1 MYGVLSSRLYHR
13 CLHDVPLA
21 VASAGLEAFWR
32 RGWILMSFGEGVDF
46 REISINF
53 GEILMSFEG
62 VLVTSKE
69 DSNNFLSGVWV
80 NFRVVFG

>member
-1 MYGVLSSRLYHR
+1 
-13 CLHDVPLA
+13 
-21 VASAGLEAFWR
+21 
-32 RGWILMSFGEGVDF
+32 MSFGEGVDF

-69 DSNNFLSGVWV
+69 DLNNFLSGVWV
-80 NFRVVFG
+80 NFRMVFG